1 MCVKNIIVNISTCKR
16 LKPLFLESTFNI
28 VNTRLKAFCLSI
40 VSYSVILD
48 EILCLFHFRLESDI
62 KRLKTDLQMSRNSE
76 QEVRSQMNSYILD
89 DKNCRSELYQLQ
101 QDNENLQNK

>member
-1 MCVKNIIVNISTCKR
+1 MPQSF
-16 LKPLFLESTFNI
+16 LFI
-28 VNTRLKAFCLSI
+28 
-40 VSYSVILD
+40 YSVIFSYFD
-48 EILCLFHFRLESDI
+48 EILCSFHFRLESDI